1 MNSTHSFGKLEK
13 RECFLTDFVRI
24 SLPDNKN
31 QRKKIQMNVFYEYR
45 CKIQNKILYCITVVY
60 KKRVTYIMTKWSLS
74 EGCKIGCMFK
84 KPTI

>member
-1 MNSTHSFGKLEK
+1 MSFMNIGAKF
-13 RECFLTDFVRI
+13 
-24 SLPDNKN
+24 
-31 QRKKIQMNVFYEYR
+31 KIKF
-45 CKIQNKILYCITVVY
+45 CIVLKFNTVVY